1 MVIKEMVTSVY
12 ALEQK
17 IHHNYV
23 SENGLVLVWE
33 SERERNRL
41 SAHHV
46 TT

>member
-12 ALEQK
+12 VLEQN
-17 IHHNYV
+17 IRHNK
-23 SENGLVLVWE
+23 NCLVLVCE
-33 SERERNRL
+33 RVRERKRL